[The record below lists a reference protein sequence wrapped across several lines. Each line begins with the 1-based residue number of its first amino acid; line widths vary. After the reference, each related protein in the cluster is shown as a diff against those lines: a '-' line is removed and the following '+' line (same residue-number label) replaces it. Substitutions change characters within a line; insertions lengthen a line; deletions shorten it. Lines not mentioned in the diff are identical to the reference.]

1 MPNSREERIGN
12 ARVGNKGDDGV
23 RIVRKDLV
31 ELAQDAESLLLD
43 LLLVDGVPQL
53 VMLGEGVVDRP

>member
-1 MPNSREERIGN
+1 MPDSREERIGD
-12 ARVGNKGDDGV
+12 ARVGDKGDDGI

-43 LLLVDGVPQL
+43 LLLVDGVP
-53 VMLGEGVVDRP
+53 